1 MLGHV
6 DGEIYGKPTKC
17 ISRRQIL
24 KSYQV
29 YGDSIIGQYGPSR
42 PNVRQLVKVRVSF

>member
-6 DGEIYGKPTKC
+6 DGEIYGKPTRC

-29 YGDSIIGQYGPSR
+29 YGDSIIGRYGLSR
-42 PNVRQLVKVRVSF
+42 PNVRQVVKV